1 MNGPRVTLIESESFP
16 VARGESIDVIALM
29 LVILRRGAAG
39 WRVFRVTLDFERPV
53 TGLTGVRTGE
63 VSSGNVD
70 ERNG

>member
-1 MNGPRVTLIESESFP
+1 MSAPRVTVIESESFP
-16 VARGESIDVIALM
+16 VARGESVDIVALM
-29 LVILRRGAAG
+29 LTMLRRSAAG

-63 VSSGNVD
+63 VSSGNAG